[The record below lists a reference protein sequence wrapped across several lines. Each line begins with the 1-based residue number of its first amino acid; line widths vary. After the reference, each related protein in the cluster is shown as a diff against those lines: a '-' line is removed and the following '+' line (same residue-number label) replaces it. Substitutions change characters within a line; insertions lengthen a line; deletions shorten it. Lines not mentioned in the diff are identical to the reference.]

1 MEMKRS
7 LDRDTMLAID
17 IGTTKIA
24 AVVARRNERKVIEV
38 LGHGIHPCSGL
49 SSTGIVDLEEIVASI
64 SNACRKA
71 HNHVPDLEMRR
82 AVMAVSGTFIQSQN
96 TIGSLVLS
104 RHGRAVT
111 QEDID
116 QSIKAAIVRAV
127 PKDFEVIHPIPRWF
141 RLDETPLIRDPLG
154 MVGSVLEVDVHLIIG
169 RESILKNLRRC
180 VVKAGY
186 NVEELAYQ
194 PIASSLSVLGE
205 EEKNIGVALVDVGG
219 ETTSILVFYEG
230 SIYHS
235 ETIGIG
241 GEDITRDINH
251 YFQTPL
257 ENAEKLKKY
266 SGSAWLESV
275 NPEDTLEV
283 VRFKNR
289 RTILVKKRRLC
300 EIIEARVEQI
310 ADEVI
315 RNLRSRDLLGMI
327 YGGVVLT
334 GGSSMLDG
342 IREKTQS
349 IFERDT
355 LIGYPNGVVG
365 HEEVV
370 GSPGFATVIGLLHY
384 GFERRDAHA
393 AVYGPGLAGW
403 LKRAKRWAQDT
414 F

>member
-1 MEMKRS
+1 MKRAF
-7 LDRDTMLAID
+7 DRETLLAID

-49 SSTGIVDLEEIVASI
+49 SPTGIVDLEEIVASI

-71 HNHVPDLEMRR
+71 MNHVPDLDVRR

-96 TIGSLVLS
+96 TAGSLPLS
-104 RHGRAVT
+104 RHGRTVT

-116 QSIKAAIVRAV
+116 FSIKTAIGRAV
-127 PKDFEVIHPIPRWF
+127 PKDFEVIHAIPRWF
-141 RLDETPLIRDPLG
+141 RLDDTPCIRDPLG

-169 RESILKNLRRC
+169 RVSILKNLRRC
-180 VVKAGY
+180 VTKAGY
-186 NVEELAYQ
+186 SVEELAYQ

-205 EEKNIGVALVDVGG
+205 EEKNIGVALVDIGG
-219 ETTSILVFYEG
+219 ETTSTLVFYEG
-230 SIYHS
+230 SILHS

-251 YFQTPL
+251 YFQTPM
-257 ENAEKLKKY
+257 ENAEKMKKY
-266 SGSAWLESV
+266 AGSAWLDSV
-275 NPEDTLEV
+275 DEEEALEV

-289 RTILVKKRRLC
+289 RTIMVKRRRLC
-300 EIIEARVEQI
+300 QIVEARVEQI
-310 ADEVI
+310 TDEVI
-315 RNLRSRDLLGMI
+315 RNLRARDLLGTI

-334 GGSSMLDG
+334 GGASMLDG
-342 IREKTQS
+342 IREKIQS

-355 LIGYPNGVVG
+355 IIGYPNGVVG
-365 HEEVV
+365 HEDIVS
-370 GSPGFATVIGLLHY
+370 SPGFATVIGLLHY
-384 GFERRDAHA
+384 GFERRDAHT
-393 AVYGPGLAGW
+393 AVYGTGLPSW
-403 LKRAKRWAQDT
+403 IKQFKQWVQET